1 MNNKILK
8 KTSKFYISMTL
19 NVIEGLLSGFNFTVL
34 YLIIKA
40 LVENSLSEELLFRL
54 SGMLVL
60 IFIVRLVIYSIAYT
74 EGHIAGAEVTKRIRI
89 FLGDKIKKISL
100 SGFTKVKTGE
110 YINVVTGAVNNYE
123 NILTHKLGDIIKN
136 ISLMSMLILFVTVV
150 YLPAGLILFLAALL
164 LIPAL
169 WLSFMKV
176 KKFGEQKNNI
186 LVQAVSDMVEYIT
199 GIQTFRAYGLG
210 GMKNETVTASMK
222 NFSDIS
228 YWYESKIIPAAVVFN
243 IIVGFSIPAVIFIAG
258 TDWINKS
265 LDTATFIMLIMLP
278 IIVCKLWGTLFTD
291 FTSYKNMVISRRA
304 IESVVNAEE
313 ESNQVTPFEP
323 KSYEIC
329 FKSVIFSYD
338 EKEPVLNGVNFTAE
352 NEKLT
357 AIVGDSGSGKS
368 TILSLISKYYE
379 PQEGAV
385 EIGGISIKDISA
397 EKVLSQISMVE
408 QDIFLFNDTIKNNI
422 RYARPSASD
431 EEIIEACKLANCHQ
445 FIKKMEQGYD
455 TSVGE
460 NGNQLS
466 GGERQRISIARAI
479 LKDSPILLLD
489 EATASLD
496 IENEL
501 AVKNAIRN
509 LLTNKKTVIMIAH
522 SLSIIQNADKILVV
536 SDGKVIEQGNHEDL
550 IEKQGKY
557 SDMWCAEEKLLA

>member
-1 MNNKILK
+1 
-8 KTSKFYISMTL
+8 MTL
-19 NVIEGLLSGFNFTVL
+19 NVIEGLLSGCNFTVL

-40 LVENSLSEELLFRL
+40 LVEQSLSEELLLRL

-60 IFIVRLVIYSIAYT
+60 IFIVRLVIYSIGYT

-89 FLGDKIKKISL
+89 FLGDKIKKIPL

-110 YINVVTGAVNNYE
+110 YINAVTGAVNNYE
-123 NILTHKLGDIIKN
+123 NILTHRLGDIIKN
-136 ISLMSMLILFVTVV
+136 MSLMSMLILFIAIV
-150 YLPAGLILFLAALL
+150 YAPAGLILFLAALL

-176 KKFGEQKNNI
+176 KKFGNEKNRI
-186 LVQAVSDMVEYIT
+186 LVQTVSDMVEYIT

-210 GMKNETVTASMK
+210 GTKNETVTASMK
-222 NFSDIS
+222 DFSNIS
-228 YWYESKIIPAAVVFN
+228 YWYESKVIPTAVVFN

-258 TDWINKS
+258 TDWMNKS
-265 LDTATFIMLIMLP
+265 LDAATFIMLIMLP
-278 IIVCKLWGTLFTD
+278 IIVCKLWATLFTD
-291 FTSYKNMVISRRA
+291 FTSYKNLVISKRA
-304 IESVVNAEE
+304 IESVAHAEE
-313 ESNQVTPFEP
+313 ESNQVTSFEP
-323 KSYEIC
+323 KSHEIC
-329 FKSVIFSYD
+329 FKNVIFSY
-338 EKEPVLNGVNFTAE
+338 EKKEPVLNGVDFIAE
-352 NEKLT
+352 NGKLT

-368 TILSLISKYYE
+368 TILSLMSKYYE
-379 PQEGAV
+379 PEVGDI

-431 EEIIEACKLANCHQ
+431 NEIIEACKLANCHQ
-445 FIKKMEQGYD
+445 FIEKMELGYD
-455 TSVGE
+455 TNVGE

-479 LKDSPILLLD
+479 LKDSHILLLD

-522 SLSIIQNADKILVV
+522 SLSIVQNADKILVV
-536 SDGKVIEQGNHEDL
+536 SDGKVIEQGRHNEL
-550 IEKQGKY
+550 IKKQGKY